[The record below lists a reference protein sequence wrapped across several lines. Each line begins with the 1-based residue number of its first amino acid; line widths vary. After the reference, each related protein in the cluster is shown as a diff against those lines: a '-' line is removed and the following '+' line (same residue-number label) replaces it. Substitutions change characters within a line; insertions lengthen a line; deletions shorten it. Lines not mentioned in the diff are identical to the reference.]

1 MKRVLTDQ
9 LTDICTYE
17 ESALNILNTRM
28 LKVSKG
34 VALTDQLRDICI
46 YSMERALN
54 ILNMLKV
61 SEGVAKSI
69 FHFNHFKGFPYSKLK
84 MSSRQSCRKF

>member
-17 ESALNILNTRM
+17 ESAFNIFNTRM
-28 LKVSKG
+28 LKVSEG

-46 YSMERALN
+46 Y
-54 ILNMLKV
+54 I
-61 SEGVAKSI
+61 
-69 FHFNHFKGFPYSKLK
+69 
-84 MSSRQSCRKF
+84 